1 MAYPKIFDDAEVWN
15 DILTKMAN
23 GNSLSAILRQPN
35 YPSYSW
41 CKEKLREDLELR
53 RRYDQAVEDRGDR
66 LADEL
71 MELAWTPMPEGMDGR
86 TQSAW
91 VNHLRLKID
100 TAKWVASKLRPRV
113 YGDKLEMSVTH
124 EQISI
129 TKVLEEAKKRVDSIA
144 NPKAKEV
151 IDVPSKEV

>member
-1 MAYPKIFDDAEVWN
+1 
-15 DILTKMAN
+15 
-23 GNSLSAILRQPN
+23 
-35 YPSYSW
+35 
-41 CKEKLREDLELR
+41 
-53 RRYDQAVEDRGDR
+53 
-66 LADEL
+66 

-129 TKVLEEAKKRVDSIA
+129 TKVLEDARARVDNLAKPQS
-144 NPKAKEV
+144 KEV
-151 IDVPSKEV
+151 IDVSSKEV